1 LVVGVFVY
9 TGWILARRAS
19 DQSST
24 APLKPEIT
32 ARTAEL
38 DRIYGGTDLKILQ
51 FYAREGSII
60 EGSSTTVCYGVVN
73 ARTVRID
80 PGVQGIAPSINRCIE
95 VAPESDTRYTL
106 TAEGSDGRAIS
117 ESIFVMVRPDVAL
130 LPRIASFRITSRTS
144 DYTGRVIFSL
154 AFNAVN
160 AEQVSIDPPVFPPL
174 YRVPSGRFYV
184 TPQTTTTYT
193 PTVTNKH
200 GRKVQQQLT
209 VEVPHS

>member
-9 TGWILARRAS
+9 TGWILAGRAS

-51 FYAREGSII
+51 FYAREGSIV

-73 ARTVRID
+73 ARTLRID
-80 PGVQGIAPSINRCIE
+80 PGVQGIAPSISRCIE

-106 TAEGSDGRAIS
+106 TVEGSDGRSIS

-184 TPQTTTTYT
+184 RPQTTTTYT
-193 PTVTNKH
+193 LTVTNKH

-209 VEVPHS
+209 VEVPRS